1 MPSIKSDSV
10 YLLLSERGISSSLV
24 PVINSFSM
32 DSSDGFTSGYMVV
45 TDSSKLTKA
54 TLFTWS
60 ASTAT
65 SRFNVVSPSLICEV

>member
-10 YLLLSERGISSSLV
+10 YLLLSERGTSSNLV
-24 PVINSFSM
+24 PAINSFSM

-54 TLFTWS
+54 TLFTWVGKPDPFLCY
-60 ASTAT
+60 AA
-65 SRFNVVSPSLICEV
+65 VYHG